1 MQALDDH
8 GPVPRW
14 IYKAVAVSSGL
25 VVFLAG
31 AFWLTYQ
38 APDPPAA
45 PSGTAALLVVEDD
58 GNLWSRRF
66 RMEIAPAYS
75 DSPHARR
82 APMRYVHK
90 SDVLAMGYRLR
101 SHVVSVPTVI
111 LVDAGGIE
119 VDRLRGYPVS
129 GPRFLVNVDAMFAKM
144 TGP

>member
-1 MQALDDH
+1 MEALDDH

-14 IYKAVAVSSGL
+14 IYKAVAFSGGL
-25 VVFLAG
+25 GVLMSG
-31 AFWLTYQ
+31 ALWLTYQ
-38 APDPPAA
+38 APDPPTA
-45 PSGTAALLVVEDD
+45 PLGTAALLVVEDD

-66 RMEIAPAYS
+66 RSEIAPAYS
-75 DSPHARR
+75 QSPHARR

-90 SDVLAMGYRLR
+90 TDVHAMGYRLR
-101 SHVVSVPTVI
+101 SRVVSVPTVI

-129 GPRFLVNVDAMFAKM
+129 GARFLSSLDAMFAKM